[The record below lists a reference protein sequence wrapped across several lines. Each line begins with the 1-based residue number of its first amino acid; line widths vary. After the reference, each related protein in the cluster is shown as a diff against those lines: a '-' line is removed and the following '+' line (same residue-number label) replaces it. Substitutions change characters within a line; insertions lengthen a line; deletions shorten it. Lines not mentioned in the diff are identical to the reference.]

1 MTRRFTR
8 HTMIWQPPELTP
20 IIDIVF
26 ILLIFFMVTASVLQ
40 QTVPIDL
47 PTGTSGRVA
56 STESAVVI
64 SIDADSQIWVDQ
76 VLVERGQLVAYL
88 TQVLTPESTVVLNG
102 DQSISYGLF
111 VSITD
116 QLNQLGVSS
125 ISLAVDPSPMGVNAH
140 QSGVP
145 NQ

>member
-47 PTGTSGRVA
+47 PTGTSGRVS

-76 VLVERGQLVAYL
+76 VLVERGQLVPYL

-125 ISLAVDPSPMGVNAH
+125 ISLAVDPSPMGVDAH
-140 QSGVP
+140 QLGVP